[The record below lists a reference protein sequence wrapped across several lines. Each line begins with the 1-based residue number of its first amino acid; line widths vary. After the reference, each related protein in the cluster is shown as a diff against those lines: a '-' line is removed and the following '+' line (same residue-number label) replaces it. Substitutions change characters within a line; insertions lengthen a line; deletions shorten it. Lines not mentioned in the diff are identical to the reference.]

1 MRIPSQE
8 LAKRIPSM
16 ADQEAE
22 KGQNVGIPMLVGI
35 SAAYLC
41 LPYVFFF
48 LGWFR
53 WEIGLPVTATFLLA
67 VFAAVR
73 RWQGYP
79 AGQPLATPPCPME
92 GCPPPPR
99 GNFKSNLLTL
109 VTGLGLLVVV
119 TSLWGTG
126 GYGPQDS
133 DHPKHNAVLKTLIEE
148 NWPPFVQSDRGK
160 FPLVFYVAYYLPASW
175 VGKKFGWEA
184 ANHFLQAW
192 SILGLTLSVIWFWT
206 LTRKNSWVV
215 PLVFFFFSGLDVFGA
230 AILRFSANFHETGYF
245 LPYVGD
251 RIDWNALR
259 WWNWQ
264 MRWWDMELARNYP
277 NPIEQLFFVPH
288 QAIAGWIAT
297 AILVTAG
304 LASPALAATTWG
316 VWCVLVLLWSP
327 LVLVGFLPVVIWI
340 LWEQTATQA
349 KGFFGT
355 VRQSMSRPHL
365 LILPAFVVVALYY
378 AARFSPLPYPG
389 SPVAR
394 FGIGNPWLPWN
405 IFLPRLALFVILE
418 FGIIAAILLVS
429 RPWGSTAE
437 ARLAMLMF
445 VWLAILPFFRF
456 GACNDLVMRASVP
469 GLFMLAAWSARTL
482 SELRISRWKKL
493 VLLGVLL
500 IGATAPFSDLYAH
513 FREALRKGRIVEIPA
528 AETVQPLWQL
538 NVRASQLAEE
548 SSHPLI
554 RNFKGDEFFLQ
565 YIGSPDT
572 LFFRVLAKP
581 HTRSSTFENRQKENP
596 IPKVYP

>member
-1 MRIPSQE
+1 MAEQE
-8 LAKRIPSM
+8 P
-16 ADQEAE
+16 E
-22 KGQNVGIPMLVGI
+22 KGQNVGILTLVGI
-35 SAAYLC
+35 SAAYLS

-48 LGWFR
+48 LGWLR
-53 WEIGLPVTATFLLA
+53 WQIGLPVIATFLLA

-73 RWQGYP
+73 RWRGYP
-79 AGQPLATPPCPME
+79 ADQALAVLPPYREEDTPLRRASFQS
-92 GCPPPPR
+92 R
-99 GNFKSNLLTL
+99 ILTV
-109 VTGLGLLVVV
+109 VTALGLLVVV

-133 DHPKHNAVLKTLIEE
+133 DHPKHNALFKTLIEQ
-148 NWPPFVQSDRGK
+148 NWPPFVQSDRGE

-175 VGKKFGWEA
+175 VGKKLGWEV

-192 SILGLTLSVIWFWT
+192 SILGLSLSLIWFWT
-206 LTRKNSWVV
+206 LTRRNSWVV
-215 PLVFFFFSGLDVFGA
+215 PVIFFFFSGLDVFGA

-264 MRWWDMELARNYP
+264 MRWWDMELTRNYP

-304 LASPALAATTWG
+304 LASPALAASTWG
-316 VWCVLVLLWSP
+316 VWCVLLLLWSP
-327 LVLVGFLPVVIWI
+327 LVLVGLLPVVIWI
-340 LWEQTATQA
+340 IWNQLATQA

-355 VRQSMSRPHL
+355 LRQWMSWPHV

-378 AARFSPLPYPG
+378 TARFGPLPFPG

-405 IFLPRLALFVILE
+405 VFLPRLALFFILE
-418 FGIIAAILLVS
+418 VGIIAAILLVS
-429 RPWGSTAE
+429 RPWESTTE
-437 ARLAMLMF
+437 ARLAKLIF

-469 GLFMLAAWSARTL
+469 GLFLVAAWSARTL
-482 SELRISRWKKL
+482 SELRISRWKRL

-513 FREALRKGRIVEIPA
+513 FREALRKRRILDIPA
-528 AETVQPLWQL
+528 AETVEPLWQINL
-538 NVRASQLAEE
+538 RASQLAEE
-548 SSHPLI
+548 GSHLLI

-565 YIGSPDT
+565 YIGSPET
-572 LFFRVLAKP
+572 LFFRFLAKP
-581 HTRSSTFENRQKENP
+581 HTRAPTFENRQMEKSY
-596 IPKVYP
+596 PKDSPLIESRAVSV